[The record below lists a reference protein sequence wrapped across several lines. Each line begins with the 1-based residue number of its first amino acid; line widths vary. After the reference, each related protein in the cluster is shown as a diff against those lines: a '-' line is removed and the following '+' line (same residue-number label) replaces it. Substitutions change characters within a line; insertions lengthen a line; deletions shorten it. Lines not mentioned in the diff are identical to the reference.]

1 MGMNLL
7 DMHTIISIEENYL
20 EDKEC
25 RTEIIIRYLT
35 RDNEGIAIEST
46 ETLVLTPVQQD
57 EIVSGLK
64 KLYLKLKRFE

>member
-1 MGMNLL
+1 MNLL